1 MIVNDERNIPSADA
15 FGVDWRSPVRFHRN
29 LRGVQLRM
37 GFGIR
42 CPPQGSFGKQGG
54 GADAIYRRHESSRAA
69 NPLQQAGPPV
79 TDLRELDTKPLFN
92 TSTDEVEREFLVP
105 ALQRALRYDRGV
117 GFFSSA
123 WLRRVSSGL
132 LALANN
138 GGRARIVASPKLS
151 ANDWAA
157 LCQGIDAQSDPR
169 LLAALTRS
177 VDQLASDLTTDTLAA
192 LAWMV
197 ADGLL
202 EFRIAMPAGG
212 LDGDFHDKFGQF
224 HDAHGNVVAFHG
236 SPNDS
241 EQAFRNY
248 ESISCF
254 YSWLDARENQR
265 AHDGVERFSRLWEN
279 RDPNVRVFPLP
290 EAIKRNLVQFTQHS
304 HRPYSRPPE
313 RNGGSANS
321 KWRHQ
326 ADALKAFIAKTHGI
340 LAMATGTG
348 KTRTALAILSELHER
363 GAISSAIITM
373 SGTDLLGQWRRELL
387 KKSPYPVYCAFAD
400 HKEQQQFINDPKGS
414 LLLISRQMLPQVLAR
429 LPVDVSNESIIVCD
443 EVHGMGSEGL
453 ANALRGRIKPFKYRL
468 GLSATPER
476 EYDLLGNQF
485 IEDEIGPIIFE
496 FTLEDAIERGILCEL
511 DYVPL
516 PYTLSEDDRR
526 AIQSAIRAHYAKRA
540 AGEHASPEEL
550 YRRIAAVRKCTITK
564 LPPFREYL
572 ATNPAVL
579 ERCLVF
585 VDNREYGL
593 RVQELTIGVN
603 GRIHTYYADDD
614 QEQLEIFSKGS
625 VDCLITCHRISEGID
640 IRSVNNVVLF
650 ASSRA
655 KLETIQ
661 RLGRCL
667 RIDDA
672 NPGKRA
678 LVIDFIEDIDDG
690 EVDGEDGDATDELRA
705 DQLRREWFIKLA
717 RVRKKDAA

>member
-1 MIVNDERNIPSADA
+1 MP
-15 FGVDWRSPVRFHRN
+15 
-29 LRGVQLRM
+29 
-37 GFGIR
+37 
-42 CPPQGSFGKQGG
+42 
-54 GADAIYRRHESSRAA
+54 
-69 NPLQQAGPPV
+69 
-79 TDLRELDTKPLFN
+79 DLRELDTKPLFN

-105 ALQRALRYDRGV
+105 ALKRALRYDRGV

-123 WLRRVSSGL
+123 WLRRVSTGL

-151 ANDWAA
+151 ADDWAA
-157 LCQGIDAQSDPR
+157 LRQGIDAQSDPR
-169 LLAALTRS
+169 LLAALSRS
-177 VDQLASDLTTDTLAA
+177 VDQLAGDLSADTLTA

-197 ADGLL
+197 ADELL

-224 HDAHGNVVAFHG
+224 HDAHSNVVAFHG

-265 AHDGVERFSRLWEN
+265 AQDGVERFSRLWEN

-290 EAIKRNLVQFTQHS
+290 EAIKRNLVQFTQRGS
-304 HRPYSRPPE
+304 RPYTPAPD
-313 RNGGSANS
+313 RNGGAASS

-326 ADALKAFIAKTHGI
+326 TDALKAFIAKTNGI

-348 KTRTALAILSELHER
+348 KTRTALSILTELHER
-363 GAISSAIITM
+363 GAIRSAIVTM
-373 SGTDLLGQWRRELL
+373 SGTDLLGQWHKELL
-387 KKSPYPVYCAFAD
+387 KKSPYRAVYCAFAD
-400 HKEQQQFINDPKGS
+400 HKEQQQFINDPRGA

-429 LPVDVSNESIIVCD
+429 LPIDVVKDAIIICD
-443 EVHGMGSEGL
+443 EVHGIGSEGL
-453 ANALRGRIKPFKYRL
+453 AKALRGRIQPFKYRL

-476 EYDLLGNQF
+476 EYDPEGNQY
-485 IEDEIGPIIFE
+485 IEDEVGPVIFE
-496 FTLEDAIERGILCEL
+496 FSLEDAIARGILCEL

-516 PYTLSEDDRR
+516 PYTLSDDDRLAIR
-526 AIQSAIRAHYAKRA
+526 AAIRAHHARRA

-550 YRRIAAVRKCTITK
+550 YRRIASVRKCTITK

-572 ATNPAVL
+572 ASNPAVL

-593 RVQELTIGVN
+593 KVQELAIGVN

-678 LVIDFIEDIDDG
+678 LVIDFVE
-690 EVDGEDGDATDELRA
+690 EVDDDEGDDESEDATDELRA
-705 DQLRREWFIKLA
+705 DQIRREWFEKLA
-717 RVRKKDAA
+717 QVRKKDIV